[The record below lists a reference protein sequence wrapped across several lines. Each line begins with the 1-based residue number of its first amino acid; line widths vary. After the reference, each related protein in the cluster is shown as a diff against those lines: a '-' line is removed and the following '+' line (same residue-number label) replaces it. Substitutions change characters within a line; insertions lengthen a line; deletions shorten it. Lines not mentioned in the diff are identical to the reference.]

1 MCPFSAV
8 KIIWNIPS
16 WQNENA
22 FYRELF
28 ATERCPLRKVWN
40 LIYLLNIVY
49 IHLIYLI
56 SRIVNSFTQYRVW
69 SHHLCKR
76 SHTRLFISRR
86 IFFCV
91 YCSHSYILVFFC
103 KFNIVSILWIDLYYT
118 NDWAI
123 PTPHKSRG
131 RVNLS
136 ALEG

>member
-16 WQNENA
+16 WQNDNA

-86 IFFCV
+86 IFFLCLLLPFLHNNFV
-91 YCSHSYILVFFC
+91 NSTLFQFCGLIYITLTIEQFQPHT
-103 KFNIVSILWIDLYYT
+103 NPEGGWTYLLWKD
-118 NDWAI
+118 
-123 PTPHKSRG
+123 K
-131 RVNLS
+131 
-136 ALEG
+136 